1 MKKIIMTKN
10 QLFSLGETSK
20 LQIMTGFQQKVNCQI
35 DFLAISFDET
45 DKGSFFAK
53 EKILQ
58 ENQEIKKIEI
68 DLSKLEPFV
77 KRIVIIDEIYTI
89 QNDKL
94 SKRESPYFKILNDEY
109 EWIFKVPEK
118 IGCHKVFIGFEIYIS
133 NNKWYLKAVG
143 NSVRLKL
150 FKKFK
155 ASYLHD

>member
-1 MKKIIMTKN
+1 MTKN

-58 ENQEIKKIEI
+58 ENQEIKK
-68 DLSKLEPFV
+68 
-77 KRIVIIDEIYTI
+77 
-89 QNDKL
+89 NDKL
-94 SKRESPYFKILNDEY
+94 SKKKSPYFKIINDEY

-118 IGCHKVFIGFEIYIS
+118 IGCHKVFIGFKIYIS

-150 FKKFK
+150 FKEIK